1 MEIIKQLVYYLAATV
16 GGVIG
21 LVAAVMLLLGL
32 ALSFVLLLQTAGF
45 LRRVPFGYN
54 LRNLVVRWPTTLL
67 TGLAFTLVVGLFTV
81 MLAFVNGM
89 NRLTENSGQAANVM
103 VLSDGAIDEAFSSL
117 GFGDIT
123 TIDHWPTV
131 QKDENGEP
139 LTSWEV
145 YIIVNQ
151 PIPNAPPGGRQRRF
165 LQMRGLKDPARTG
178 RVHNIDLHPGG
189 SWFSDTGIQPI
200 PGSPTG
206 EQAIEVVLGEGIARE
221 LGQDKKKRSLEVGDI
236 FPIAERQWVVVGI
249 LNSSGSTF
257 DSEIWAKQQLAG
269 EKFGKA
275 SFSTVVLRTADA
287 ETARQTVLDL
297 SDHFKSP
304 AVLAQVETEY
314 YEKLTSN
321 NRLFLGAAWFI
332 AAFMVLGGVFGIM
345 NAMFAAIS
353 QRQKDIGVMRILGY
367 ALADPPV
374 VLPRI
379 AAPYPDGRHARLPA
393 GNAGRRLEHDEH
405 HHEWTGRRQE
415 RRAQADRRCASVDV
429 RSAILAG
436 DGQHRRTVAGSVGD
450 ARSAAGIGALAVP
463 QCPAKL
469 TCSSGSPLFIRWRKS
484 PLTRRSSRCT
494 SASELPAGKSR
505 PPRM

>member
-1 MEIIKQLVYYLAATV
+1 MEIIKQIVYYFAATI
-16 GGVIG
+16 GGVIA
-21 LVAAVMLLLGL
+21 LVATVMALLGL
-32 ALSFVLLLQTAGF
+32 ALSIVLLLQLAGL

-103 VLSDGAIDEAFSSL
+103 VLSDGATDEAFSSL

-123 TIDHWPTV
+123 TIDQWPTV

-139 LTSWEV
+139 LTSWEI

-165 LQMRGLKDPARTG
+165 LQMRGLKDPVRTS
-178 RVHNIDLHPGG
+178 RVHNIRLHPGG
-189 SWFSDTGIQPI
+189 AWFSTTGIQPL
-200 PGSPTG
+200 PDSATG
-206 EQAIEVVLGEGIARE
+206 EQAIQVVLGEGIARE
-221 LGQDKKKRSLEVGDI
+221 LGPDQGKRSLEVGDV

-249 LNSSGSTF
+249 LDSSGSTF

-269 EKFGKA
+269 EKFGKP

-287 ETARQTVLDL
+287 ETARQTALDL

-332 AAFMVLGGVFGIM
+332 AAFMALGGVFGIM

-353 QRQKDIGVMRILGY
+353 QRQKDIGVMRILGF
-367 ALADPPV
+367 ARWQILQSFFLESLLLTLVGGTIGCLLGTLADGWSTTSIISGGQGGGKSVALKLVVDGPV
-374 VLPRI
+374 LMYGVLFSLVMGNI
-379 AAPYPDGRHARLPA
+379 GGLLPA
-393 GNAGRRLEHDEH
+393 VSAMRIRPLE
-405 HHEWTGRRQE
+405 
-415 RRAQADRRCASVDV
+415 SV
-429 RSAILAG
+429 R
-436 DGQHRRTVAGSVGD
+436 
-450 ARSAAGIGALAVP
+450 
-463 QCPAKL
+463 
-469 TCSSGSPLFIRWRKS
+469 
-484 PLTRRSSRCT
+484 
-494 SASELPAGKSR
+494 
-505 PPRM
+505 

>member
-1 MEIIKQLVYYLAATV
+1 MEIIKQVVYYLAAAV
-16 GGVIG
+16 GGGIA

-32 ALSFVLLLQTAGF
+32 ALSFGLLLQMTGL

-89 NRLTENSGQAANVM
+89 NRLTQNSGKAYNVM
-103 VLSDGAIDEAFSSL
+103 VLSDGATDEAFSSL

-123 TIDHWPTV
+123 TIDQWPTV
-131 QKDENGEP
+131 QKDENGAP

-165 LQMRGLKDPARTG
+165 LQMRGLKDPARTS
-178 RVHNIDLHPGG
+178 RVHDIALYPGG
-189 SWFSDTGIQPI
+189 AWFSEAGIRPL
-200 PGSPTG
+200 PASKTG

-221 LGQDKKKRSLEVGDI
+221 LGPDQGKRSLEIGDV

-249 LNSSGSTF
+249 LQSSGSTF
-257 DSEIWAKQQLAG
+257 DSEIWAKQQIAG

-287 ETARQTVLDL
+287 ETARQTALDL

-314 YEKLTSN
+314 FEKLTSN
-321 NRLFLGAAWFI
+321 NQLFMGAAWFI
-332 AAFMVLGGVFGIM
+332 AAFMALGGVFGIM

-367 ALADPPV
+367 ARWQILQSFFLESLLLTLIGGTLGCLLGTLADGWSTTSIISSGQGGGKSV
-374 VLPRI
+374 ALKLIVDGQVLMYGLLFSLVMGNI
-379 AAPYPDGRHARLPA
+379 GGLLPA
-393 GNAGRRLEHDEH
+393 VSAMRVRPLE
-405 HHEWTGRRQE
+405 
-415 RRAQADRRCASVDV
+415 SV
-429 RSAILAG
+429 R
-436 DGQHRRTVAGSVGD
+436 
-450 ARSAAGIGALAVP
+450 
-463 QCPAKL
+463 
-469 TCSSGSPLFIRWRKS
+469 
-484 PLTRRSSRCT
+484 
-494 SASELPAGKSR
+494 
-505 PPRM
+505 

>member
-1 MEIIKQLVYYLAATV
+1 MEIVAYIVYLLAAV
-16 GGVIG
+16 VAGVIAV
-21 LVAAVMLLLGL
+21 VAAVMLLLGL
-32 ALSFVLLLQTAGF
+32 TLSFVLLLQLAGL

-67 TGLAFTLVVGLFTV
+67 TGLAFTFVVGLFTV

-131 QKDENGEP
+131 QKDDNGEP

-165 LQMRGLKDPARTG
+165 LQLRGLKDPARTS
-178 RVHNIDLHPGG
+178 RVHNIALHPGG
-189 SWFSDTGIQPI
+189 AWFSATGIQPL
-200 PGSPTG
+200 PDSATG
-206 EQAIEVVLGEGIARE
+206 EQAIQVVLGEGIARE
-221 LGQDKKKRSLEVGDI
+221 LGPDLGKRSLEIGDI

-249 LNSSGSTF
+249 LQSSGSTF
-257 DSEIWAKQQLAG
+257 DSEIWAKQQIAG
-269 EKFGKA
+269 EKFGKP

-287 ETARQTVLDL
+287 ETARQTALDI
-297 SDHFKSP
+297 SDKFKSP

-314 YEKLTSN
+314 YEKLTAN
-321 NRLFLGAAWFI
+321 NRTFLGAAWFI
-332 AAFMVLGGVFGIM
+332 ASFMALGGIFGIM

-367 ALADPPV
+367 ARWQILQSFFLESLLLTLIGGTIGCLLGMLADGWSTTSILTSGQGGGKSVALKLIVDGPV
-374 VLPRI
+374 LMYGLLFSLAMGNI
-379 AAPYPDGRHARLPA
+379 GGLLPA
-393 GNAGRRLEHDEH
+393 VSAMRIRPLE
-405 HHEWTGRRQE
+405 
-415 RRAQADRRCASVDV
+415 SV
-429 RSAILAG
+429 R
-436 DGQHRRTVAGSVGD
+436 
-450 ARSAAGIGALAVP
+450 
-463 QCPAKL
+463 
-469 TCSSGSPLFIRWRKS
+469 
-484 PLTRRSSRCT
+484 
-494 SASELPAGKSR
+494 
-505 PPRM
+505 